1 MPAVFESCIEGL
13 RNVRDEAAPL
23 ACEQQV
29 RVKAHDDGSSI
40 NMKIKDAGYFLP
52 FAVDVRS

>member
-1 MPAVFESCIEGL
+1 MCGMK
-13 RNVRDEAAPL
+13 RPL

>member
-1 MPAVFESCIEGL
+1 MCGMKRPQ
-13 RNVRDEAAPL
+13 

-29 RVKAHDDGSSI
+29 RVKAHDDCSNI